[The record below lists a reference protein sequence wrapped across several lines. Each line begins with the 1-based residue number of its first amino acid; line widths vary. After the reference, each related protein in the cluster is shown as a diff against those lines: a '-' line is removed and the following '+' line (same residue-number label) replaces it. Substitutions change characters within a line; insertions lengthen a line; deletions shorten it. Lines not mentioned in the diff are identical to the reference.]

1 MEGEEEQNQT
11 TTSTVPQLKNLIEK
25 ICQALDIKEETGQSL
40 SQKEFDERVEG
51 WAAEGKKML
60 LHNKELLDESD
71 YKEFDDCFKNWEE
84 TNCFSRRIKA
94 RVLAASEEVRM
105 AKSKS
110 SENILNNKIYD
121 VEKGNLRQSHRR
133 ELKLQAILHRLQ
145 NTDPRVRA
153 LEQNPSWISDEM
165 EIEATNRL
173 EKHLEEVG
181 VIWDLCKE
189 KWKNSYRLLVK
200 FQQREGHANV
210 PFSHREEGMNL
221 GHWLDWQRQ
230 QKRKGELVI
239 SLEKRLEEVGVI
251 WNVFREQWGNNYL
264 LLVKYQQR
272 EGHANVPKK
281 HKEEGVN
288 LGFWLQEQRSRK
300 KKRELDISLKKRLE
314 DIGFIWDV
322 LKEHW
327 ENNYSLLVKFQQRE
341 GHANVPSRHREEG
354 VNLGKWLDGQRQ
366 QKRKGEL
373 DISLEERLEEVGV
386 IWSFFKEHW
395 GDNYLLLV
403 KYQQREGHA
412 NVPKKHE
419 EEGLNLG
426 SWLDAQ
432 RTRKKKRKLD
442 ISREKLLDNIGTG
455 TVWI

>member
-1 MEGEEEQNQT
+1 MTNQEIIKIGIWEKMFGLLRIYKECEGHCN
-11 TTSTVPQLKNLIEK
+11 VPHKHKEDGKNLGVWLSSQRTRKKTGKLGISLIERLEDIGVIWDLCK
-25 ICQALDIKEETGQSL
+25 EKWKNNYRLLVKFQQREGHANVPISHKEEGVNLGKWLDGQRRQKKKGELDIS
-40 SQKEFDERVEG
+40 
-51 WAAEGKKML
+51 
-60 LHNKELLDESD
+60 
-71 YKEFDDCFKNWEE
+71 
-84 TNCFSRRIKA
+84 
-94 RVLAASEEVRM
+94 
-105 AKSKS
+105 
-110 SENILNNKIYD
+110 
-121 VEKGNLRQSHRR
+121 
-133 ELKLQAILHRLQ
+133 
-145 NTDPRVRA
+145 
-153 LEQNPSWISDEM
+153 
-165 EIEATNRL
+165 L

-322 LKEHW
+322 LQEQW
-327 ENNYSLLVKFQQRE
+327 ENNYRLLVKFQQRE
-341 GHANVPSRHREEG
+341 EHANVPSKHREEG
-354 VNLGKWLDGQRQ
+354 VNLGFWLQQQRKR
-366 QKRKGEL
+366 KRKGEL

-386 IWSFFKEHW
+386 IWNVFKEQW